1 MKKLLAIIGAPGTGK
16 TTLMRAWMATREW
29 SEDRPVDLLDTHV
42 SGDIRLLGKYKND
55 DVFGGTDKLSMAV
68 QPKAVEYLENASPV
82 TVFEGDRLT
91 SIKFFDAA
99 KSKGFDI
106 KIIQL
111 TVPDT
116 VREERYKERGSEQNE
131 TWLNGRMTK
140 VKNVSDAFSGNPL
153 FDEPSLVEVCE
164 HSTPDD
170 TKSIV
175 QKMENFIGA

>member
-1 MKKLLAIIGAPGTGK
+1 MNRLLGIIGAPGTGK
-16 TTLMRAWMATREW
+16 TTLVREWMKSREW
-29 SEDRPVDLLDTHV
+29 STDRPVDLLDTHV
-42 SGDIRLLGKYKND
+42 SGDIRLLGKYQND

-68 QPKAVEYLENASPV
+68 QPKAVEYLDNPSRV

-91 SIKFFDAA
+91 SIKFFEAA

-111 TVPDT
+111 TVPSS

-131 TWLNGRMTK
+131 TWLNGRLTK

-153 FDEPSLVEVCE
+153 FDEPSLVEIFDHV
-164 HSTPDD
+164 TPND
-170 TKSIV
+170 TQIIISKIEEYI
-175 QKMENFIGA
+175 K

>member
-1 MKKLLAIIGAPGTGK
+1 MNRLLGIIGAPGTGK
-16 TTLMRAWMATREW
+16 TTLVREWMKSREW
-29 SEDRPVDLLDTHV
+29 STDRPVDLLDTHV
-42 SGDIRLLGKYKND
+42 SGDIRLLGKYQND

-68 QPKAVEYLENASPV
+68 QPKAVEYLDNPSRV

-91 SIKFFDAA
+91 SIKFFEAA

-111 TVPDT
+111 TVSDS

-131 TWLNGRMTK
+131 TWLNGRLTK

-153 FDEPSLVEVCE
+153 FDEPSLVEIFDHV
-164 HSTPDD
+164 TPND
-170 TKSIV
+170 TQIIISKIEEYI
-175 QKMENFIGA
+175 K